1 MLVMSAQAGCRFFT
15 DNMPLK
21 DLDWGFTHPFTLGG
35 TILSEI
41 FIKVLT
47 SQTVFLILTV
57 LA

>member
-21 DLDWGFTHPFTLGG
+21 DLDWGFTLGG